1 MISGKAIWWIVAHVL
16 YYMAM
21 FAQLQVCHR
30 SFHLLFSK
38 VLLTRALAFSS
49 NRNDGLPKA
58 STSSLLKNLRR
69 QSLERDK
76 YKEERNE
83 EVWGTEDQASFESQ
97 PKLDSL
103 PGIEMSRKEE
113 QEISENES
121 LKFSKKQPERRDVSD
136 SSLKAT
142 EGEILPEDKIERR
155 PKWLGGEYLK
165 ESELNS
171 KEVMQN
177 RVLRELQE
185 EKAKEKLS
193 SVISSDL
200 VDSLKKFEEFRKD
213 NGKSMLEDSIH
224 AAQQQRQKARTLK
237 ATMMTS
243 GRQVEA
249 VSEKSEQEWL
259 ERSLEDLEKNHVQ
272 TAPPQ
277 TKADPEL
284 KKKIQDILSQLKV
297 APKQLGTP
305 KTIVAAVENWGKSA
319 FYQSQD
325 IRDEYKEQTNEI
337 AFDSTEFSFEY
348 GNRLGLFNSIL
359 DKEKAKNVKVLQ
371 SNNTFLMESD
381 HLEEL
386 DNVNQIGVWQNSFR
400 DDINLSDKLWQYP
413 VDNEVCKTEEHGVS
427 FEEHV
432 FLEYL
437 LDDFPKKGPVRRF
450 MELVIN
456 GLQQNP
462 YLTVGQKKE
471 RVRWFKDYFANF
483 SEEELNF

>member
-1 MISGKAIWWIVAHVL
+1 
-16 YYMAM
+16 M
-21 FAQLQVCHR
+21 FSQSQVCHR

-38 VLLTRALAFSS
+38 ALLTRALALSS
-49 NRNDGLPKA
+49 SRNDGRPKV

-69 QSLERDK
+69 PSLERDDK
-76 YKEERNE
+76 YKTERNE
-83 EVWGTEDQASFESQ
+83 DVWETADQASFESY
-97 PKLDSL
+97 PKLDPL
-103 PGIEMSRKEE
+103 PGNEMSLKEE
-113 QEISENES
+113 QRVISTKES
-121 LKFSKKQPERRDVSD
+121 LKFSQKQPQRRVVSE
-136 SSLKAT
+136 SSFEAN
-142 EGEILPEDKIERR
+142 EGEILAKDKVEQR
-155 PKWLGGEYLK
+155 PKWLGGEYFR
-165 ESELNS
+165 ESELKSGN
-171 KEVMQN
+171 VRQN

-185 EKAKEKLS
+185 EKTKEKSS

-200 VDSLKKFEEFRKD
+200 VNSLKKVKEFGKD
-213 NGKSMLEDSIH
+213 NGKNMLEDSIH

-237 ATMMTS
+237 STMMTS
-243 GRQVEA
+243 GGQVES
-249 VSEKSEQEWL
+249 VSEKSEQEWV
-259 ERSLEDLEKNHVQ
+259 ERSLEDLEENVDQ
-272 TAPPQ
+272 RMPLQ

-337 AFDSTEFSFEY
+337 AFDSTEFSFED
-348 GNRLGLFNSIL
+348 GNRLELFKSIV
-359 DKEKAKNVKVLQ
+359 DKQKTENVKVLR
-371 SNNTFLMESD
+371 SNNIFLMESD

-437 LDDFPKKGPVRRF
+437 LDDFPRKGPVRRF

-456 GLQQNP
+456 GLQKNP
-462 YLTVGQKKE
+462 HLTVGQKKE
-471 RVRWFKDYFANF
+471 RVRWFKDYFADF

>member
-1 MISGKAIWWIVAHVL
+1 
-16 YYMAM
+16 MAM
-21 FAQLQVCHR
+21 FSQPQVCHR

-38 VLLTRALAFSS
+38 AFLTRALALSS
-49 NRNDGLPKA
+49 NRNDGRPKV

-69 QSLERDK
+69 QSLERDDK
-76 YKEERNE
+76 YKAERNE
-83 EVWGTEDQASFESQ
+83 DVMRTEDLASFESY
-97 PKLDSL
+97 PKLDPL
-103 PGIEMSRKEE
+103 PGIEMSLKEE
-113 QEISENES
+113 QEVISTNKS
-121 LKFSKKQPERRDVSD
+121 LKFSPKQPQRRVISD
-136 SSLKAT
+136 PSFEAT
-142 EGEILPEDKIERR
+142 EGEIQAKDKIELR
-155 PKWLGGEYLK
+155 PKWLGGEYFE
-165 ESELNS
+165 ESELQSGN
-171 KEVMQN
+171 VRQN

-200 VDSLKKFEEFRKD
+200 VNSLKQFKEFGKD
-213 NGKSMLEDSIH
+213 NGKNILEDSIH
-224 AAQQQRQKARTLK
+224 AAQLQRQKARTLK
-237 ATMMTS
+237 ATMTTS
-243 GRQVEA
+243 GGQVES
-249 VSEKSEQEWL
+249 VSKKSEQEWV
-259 ERSLEDLEKNHVQ
+259 ERSLEDIEETVDQ
-272 TAPPQ
+272 RTPPQ

-337 AFDSTEFSFEY
+337 AFDSTELSFED
-348 GNRLGLFNSIL
+348 GNRLELFKSIV
-359 DKEKAKNVKVLQ
+359 DKQKTDNVKVLR
-371 SNNTFLMESD
+371 SNNIFLMESD
-381 HLEEL
+381 HLVEL

-456 GLQQNP
+456 GLQKNP
-462 YLTVGQKKE
+462 HLTVGQKKE
-471 RVRWFKDYFANF
+471 RVSWFKDYFADF

>member
-1 MISGKAIWWIVAHVL
+1 
-16 YYMAM
+16 
-21 FAQLQVCHR
+21 
-30 SFHLLFSK
+30 
-38 VLLTRALAFSS
+38 
-49 NRNDGLPKA
+49 
-58 STSSLLKNLRR
+58 
-69 QSLERDK
+69 
-76 YKEERNE
+76 
-83 EVWGTEDQASFESQ
+83 
-97 PKLDSL
+97 
-103 PGIEMSRKEE
+103 
-113 QEISENES
+113 
-121 LKFSKKQPERRDVSD
+121 
-136 SSLKAT
+136 
-142 EGEILPEDKIERR
+142 
-155 PKWLGGEYLK
+155 
-165 ESELNS
+165 
-171 KEVMQN
+171 
-177 RVLRELQE
+177 
-185 EKAKEKLS
+185 
-193 SVISSDL
+193 
-200 VDSLKKFEEFRKD
+200 
-213 NGKSMLEDSIH
+213 MLEDSIH

-237 ATMMTS
+237 ATMTTS
-243 GRQVEA
+243 GGQVES
-249 VSEKSEQEWL
+249 VSEKSEQEWV
-259 ERSLEDLEKNHVQ
+259 ERSLEDLEENVDQ
-272 TAPPQ
+272 RMPPQ

-337 AFDSTEFSFEY
+337 AFDSTEFSFED
-348 GNRLGLFNSIL
+348 GNRLELFKSIV
-359 DKEKAKNVKVLQ
+359 DKQKTENVKVLR
-371 SNNTFLMESD
+371 SNNIFLMESD

-456 GLQQNP
+456 GLQKNP
-462 YLTVGQKKE
+462 HLTVGQKKE
-471 RVRWFKDYFANF
+471 RVRWFKDYFADF